1 MELYVTSKEIKNAP
15 SRGGVSLCSIVLED
29 TNIVLEDI
37 IIVWRTPGRRVEVKI
52 SDGWVA
58 CARLDISLMATS
70 PRSLVSSELTGML

>member
-37 IIVWRTPGRRVEVKI
+37 IIVLEDTRETCG
-52 SDGWVA
+52 GQ
-58 CARLDISLMATS
+58 DI
-70 PRSLVSSELTGML
+70 